1 MQPIEANLTGQVAV
15 VTGANSGIGKEI
27 ARALGRMGATVVLAC
42 RNPARA
48 EEARSQLAAG
58 GAQVEVL
65 PLDLSRFASIRSFA
79 EHLAKVHP
87 RIDILVNNAG
97 LWTTDRQVSID
108 GIE

>member
-48 EEARSQLAAG
+48 AQLRLELRERPSVGARAAKG
-58 GAQVEVL
+58 EQQIGRHRRTV
-65 PLDLSRFASIRSFA
+65 
-79 EHLAKVHP
+79 
-87 RIDILVNNAG
+87 AG
-97 LWTTDRQVSID
+97 RRRLTRRAR
-108 GIE
+108 